1 MTQSIAKDD
10 ARIADVQ
17 ARLAALKAE
26 AAKDDAATLAT
37 LIAQATALAEAA
49 AQLEAGAGRLII
61 KATERGQALGPHM
74 TNAVRAAKNVGVV
87 LAALKA
93 DADAVV
99 QAEG

>member
-1 MTQSIAKDD
+1 MAQATETED

-26 AAKDDAATLAT
+26 AAKDDASTLAT

-74 TNAVRAAKNVGVV
+74 TNAVRAAKNVGMV

-93 DADAVV
+93 EADAAV